1 MRKIWTAEDRSLLVE
16 LYPHKSTREIAQRL
30 NRSEKSIYSQAN
42 LMQLS
47 KSSEYMTQELARQAE
62 RLKIV
67 GAGNRFSKGSVPSNK
82 GKKQIAYMSVEAI
95 ERTKATRFKKGNV
108 PQNKKEIGHQR
119 ITKDGYVEVKV
130 AEPNRFVLLH
140 RWIWKIWNGPIPK
153 GHIIIFKDGNK
164 QNCAIENL
172 EIITMKE
179 NVLRNSIERY
189 PPELKKIMRLQG
201 KLKRVINQKTN
212 QNGKK

>member
-153 GHIIIFKDGNK
+153 GHRVHFKNDDK
-164 QNCAIENL
+164 LNCDISNL
-172 EIITMKE
+172 ELLTPQQAMEKNRI
-179 NVLRNSIERY
+179 SGY
-189 PPELKKIMRLQG
+189 PVELQQVIRLNNKLTKKI
-201 KLKRVINQKTN
+201 NSY
-212 QNGKK
+212 GKK

>member
-1 MRKIWTAEDRSLLVE
+1 MRRYWTTEEMNLLID
-16 LYPHKSTREIAQRL
+16 LYPNTSTRVIAQRL
-30 NRSEKSIYSQAN
+30 NRGEKSIYSQAN

-47 KSSEYMTQELARQAE
+47 KSSEYMAQELTRQAE
-62 RLKIV
+62 RLKIA
-67 GAGNRFSKGSVPSNK
+67 GADHRFSKGSVPINK

-119 ITKDGYVEVKV
+119 ITKDGYIEVKV

-179 NVLRNSIERY
+179 NVLRNSIQRY
-189 PPELKKIMRLQG
+189 PPELKQIMRLQG